1 MYNSELKRI
10 EISNLNS
17 ISAIEKEIR
26 TDLTKMFLDFL
37 KEKFEVEDTDVLQ
50 VGTNAIATVV
60 AETTVPDKFLKE
72 ICILVKPEIKTWYEE
87 TGKRKAPVFDR
98 FEQREIYEEQ
108 LKKKNKVKS

>member
-1 MYNSELKRI
+1 MYNPELKRI

-50 VGTNAIATVV
+50 VGTNAIAAVV

-72 ICILVKPEIKTWYEE
+72 ICILVQPQIKTWYEE

-108 LKKKNKVKS
+108 LKKKNKVKK